1 MNLKSIKSQQEIFQ
15 NLNHLVE
22 RASKLKSIRLL
33 HVIFNIKFQSSAKTR
48 AKKKKKC
55 RPYLV
60 LIISRE
66 RLVNNNNL
74 NVFST
79 ANKLLIVHYEK
90 SFWISVKNMRNFL
103 TKAGGISISV
113 KFFVHFIKPE
123 SPGILLTCDK
133 YTALIRAFKRW
144 THFKSLQFGALR
156 EVISR
161 ILQKST

>member
-60 LIISRE
+60 LKIFRG

-90 SFWISVKNMRNFL
+90 PFSISVKNMRNFL
-103 TKAGGISISV
+103 TKAGGISTSV
-113 KFFVHFIKPE
+113 KFFVHFLKPK

-133 YTALIRAFKRW
+133 YTSLISAFKRW

-161 ILQKST
+161 IL